1 MSVYA
6 TYDMDI
12 LNVRTY
18 YISFNTDSLIL
29 IVLLLS
35 LIIIIFA
42 QKKQHLVYFYVNPP
56 IPTAKSLNTNNKIT
70 ANEKLV
76 NKNINP

>member
-6 TYDMDI
+6 TCDMDI

-42 QKKQHLVYFYVNPP
+42 QKKTTFGVFLCEPSYPDSKESEH
-56 IPTAKSLNTNNKIT
+56 K
-70 ANEKLV
+70 
-76 NKNINP
+76 